1 MRKFTEFR
9 DIFSS
14 LRSIVFLPP
23 DTYLCNLEVAV
34 HVWSVVTLT
43 MEQFMNYHA
52 HWCPR
57 AHPLTFKLDETSA
70 RTWSL
75 LNVIHLQDV
84 PVLQLAAAQYTFFP
98 HEEVWGS
105 FTQESSMV
113 KLQFE
118 WDHWEKERSYRPSHR
133 THLLLL
139 YALPPGG
146 LHFFN
151 FMRCDPLMSREVGS
165 ACPRAY
171 SSPL

>member
-70 RTWSL
+70 RT
-75 LNVIHLQDV
+75 
-84 PVLQLAAAQYTFFP
+84 
-98 HEEVWGS
+98 
-105 FTQESSMV
+105 
-113 KLQFE
+113 
-118 WDHWEKERSYRPSHR
+118 
-133 THLLLL
+133 
-139 YALPPGG
+139 
-146 LHFFN
+146 
-151 FMRCDPLMSREVGS
+151 
-165 ACPRAY
+165 
-171 SSPL
+171 